1 MPAARS
7 WCSRSISPLSERWP
21 GRPHDNHVGQGQC
34 GQIRDSPVV
43 LRRGDGCASPGAGD
57 ADQIQFLASCLPS
70 RSEQVFVQAEVA
82 KERPSGRLERLS
94 GLRKI
99 IPLNGEIKV
108 CGMSRRHVD
117 IGRHGTG
124 DRDRDLL
131 GLEHPR
137 RVSPPF
143 HRWPLPLHQ
152 LTEHA
157 ARPKTLTTG
166 RERQHRAPSGD
177 SLRSA
182 WNGCGRCTRHHVRLT
197 VDRVSVKSA
206 VFDGN
211 TEHGRKGGT
220 RIGPKLR
227 AEAPFV
233 EVGIQQ

>member
-1 MPAARS
+1 
-7 WCSRSISPLSERWP
+7 
-21 GRPHDNHVGQGQC
+21 
-34 GQIRDSPVV
+34 
-43 LRRGDGCASPGAGD
+43 
-57 ADQIQFLASCLPS
+57 LPS